1 MKKYLTI
8 TTAIIFA
15 VNAQTLLF
23 AKDSSKTE
31 VSDIAFEQLLN
42 TKDFANLLSDNS
54 SIALEKI
61 LLSPEQRAY
70 NDLTKSLLG
79 ADKAK
84 LFEVNILNVNKK
96 AIEDMKYAQALP
108 DAYYKIY
115 KDILANPNI
124 SADFN
129 LTKPELS
136 KVIQTYEDKIVNLLN
151 SAYSFKIEAN
161 QNRNLTLSAYLNKVI
176 NRNIALL
183 AQYHKENSN
192 VKPYTNQ
199 DSATKVN
206 IKEHKDWHNP
216 ALHQEMLIKAAALRV
231 IEANLKAAKTGLTYD
246 LALFDI
252 ISISRLSEKETQI
265 NFGNTGL
272 TLNIPQEAYKYIPF
286 GTKKLVIRDADF
298 ITALQELEK
307 KKQNPNY
314 DFATKRDTTKQ
325 GRGHDY
331 DPTKQP
337 SIYDSPWGSGSVR

>member
-8 TTAIIFA
+8 TTAVIFA

-23 AKDSSKTE
+23 AKDSSKKE

-42 TKDFANLLSDNS
+42 TKDFANLLSDSS

-61 LLSPEQRAY
+61 LLSPEQRVY
-70 NDLTKSLLG
+70 NDLTKSLS
-79 ADKAK
+79 AENKEQVFKDNIYKVNQKAA
-84 LFEVNILNVNKK
+84 LDESYS
-96 AIEDMKYAQALP
+96 EALP
-108 DAYYKIY
+108 HAYYKIY
-115 KDILANPNI
+115 TDVLANPSA

-129 LTKPELS
+129 LTKPELT
-136 KVIQTYEDKIVNLLN
+136 KVIQNYENKILELLRDN
-151 SAYSFKIEAN
+151 YAFKIEKN
-161 QNRNLTLSAYLNKVI
+161 QNKNLTLSAYLNKIV
-176 NRNIALL
+176 NKNIALL
-183 AQYHKENSN
+183 DQYYKANPGIS
-192 VKPYTNQ
+192 PYTNQ

-206 IKEHKDWHNP
+206 IKAHKDWASA
-216 ALHQEMLIKAAALRV
+216 ALHQEMLTQVAALRV
-231 IEANLKAAKTGLTYD
+231 IEANLKYAKAGFTYD

-252 ISISRLSEKETQI
+252 ISISRLSERETQI

-272 TLNIPQEAYKYIPF
+272 TFNIPQEAYKYIPF
-286 GTKKLVIRDADF
+286 GTKKLASRD
-298 ITALQELEK
+298 TKYLNALQEIEK

-337 SIYDSPWGSGSVR
+337 SVYDSPWGAGSVR